1 MEPATSVLAMIQN
14 HQDNNNSRITGV
26 KEIPKTK
33 IEEDINS
40 STNKTKVM
48 LINSQRTQISC
59 SGNRTQMIL
68 SILRQPKRTKVR
80 SALVE
85 IKMMIAK
92 MVNPRGVALIMLM
105 LNKISHLQ
113 FKWVDLQEE
122 EEIHKLLRV

>member
-1 MEPATSVLAMIQN
+1 VEPATSVLAMIQN

-40 STNKTKVM
+40 STNKTKAM

>member
-1 MEPATSVLAMIQN
+1 VEPATSVLAMIQN

-80 SALVE
+80 LALVE

>member
-40 STNKTKVM
+40 STNKTKAM
-48 LINSQRTQISC
+48 LTNSQRIQISC

-105 LNKISHLQ
+105 LNKISNLQ

>member
-1 MEPATSVLAMIQN
+1 MIQN

-105 LNKISHLQ
+105 LNKISNLQ

>member
-1 MEPATSVLAMIQN
+1 MAMIQN

-80 SALVE
+80 LALVE